1 MKIENTDAI
10 ITQKSNDERGVSS
23 VSRKEAVE
31 EYGKA
36 LKEGQREYKECLQ
49 KAIRANPAV
58 LDEIL
63 NGDSG
68 ENCVQV
74 GLVYIPIHRIV
85 GTKSAGRVPAFT
97 PSFRPLMEP
106 ETEFAAKWISLCA
119 DHLSDEGIHTPITC
133 FEYLG
138 NFYVQEGNKRVSVL
152 RHFGAARIAANVTRI
167 LPVMDNS
174 PRMKAYQEFL
184 DFYKLTGLYDVQYTQ
199 PGCYAKLL
207 EKIGG
212 SADKKW
218 TEEDRRSFRASF
230 YYFTEAMEAVGGHG
244 KMPKPEEALLLWL
257 EIYPFTDLKALTSG
271 ELKKTMTQL
280 WPNLLAASAQATVV
294 KTEPPEE
301 KNKLVQ
307 IFKGVDHVNV
317 AFVHRYNE
325 QTSNWT
331 RAHETGRRYLENVL
345 GKAVTTRVYE
355 NADTAE
361 LAKTLIEQAVADGA
375 EVVFTTAPQLIGPCM
390 KASVKFPKVRFLNC
404 SVHQPYA
411 SVRTYY
417 SRIYESKFITGA
429 IAGAMCKDDRIGYVG
444 SYPIHGVPTS
454 INAFALGAQL
464 TNPNVKIQLKWSCV
478 PGNPTREFIDEDVW
492 IISNRDTPEENYLL
506 AEYGTYMADNTGHL
520 TPLGS
525 PTWVWGPFYESMI
538 RSIMGGSWEH
548 EKEGQIVNLWWGM
561 RSGVINVNL
570 APYMPESMKVLA
582 GMLKEGI
589 CSGNLDPFKRRIL
602 DQQGNVRNDGTKHF
616 TPLELMQMDWLCE
629 NVIGSFPKYDEIM
642 AISRPMVDLLGIYP
656 STDEVNSR

>member
-1 MKIENTDAI
+1 M
-10 ITQKSNDERGVSS
+10 
-23 VSRKEAVE
+23 SRKEAVE
-31 EYGKA
+31 EYAKA
-36 LKEGQREYKECLQ
+36 LKEGQREYKECVQ
-49 KAIRANPAV
+49 RKHKPNPAV

-63 NGDSG
+63 ELDPG
-68 ENCVQV
+68 ENCVNV
-74 GLVYIPIHRIV
+74 GLVHIPVCRIV
-85 GTKSAGRVPAFT
+85 GTKTAGRVAAFT

-119 DHLSDEGIHTPITC
+119 DHLSDTGIHTPIEC

-138 NFYVQEGNKRVSVL
+138 DFYVQEGNKRVSVL
-152 RHFGAARIAANVTRI
+152 RHFGAARIAANVKRI
-167 LPVMDNS
+167 LPANS
-174 PRMKAYQEFL
+174 DTPRVKAYMEFL
-184 DFYKLTGLYDVQYTQ
+184 EFYKLTGLYDVKYTQ
-199 PGCYAKLL
+199 PGSYAKLL
-207 EKIGG
+207 EKVGY
-212 SADKKW
+212 SSEEKW

-230 YYFTEAMEAVGGHG
+230 YYFTEAVDAVRGNEEL
-244 KMPKPEEALLLWL
+244 PNPEDALLLWL
-257 EIYPFTDLKALTSG
+257 EVHPFKDLKALPSS
-271 ELKKTMTQL
+271 ELKKTIAQL
-280 WPNLLAASAQATVV
+280 WPNLLAATTPAPVV
-294 KTEPPEE
+294 RTEPPVE
-301 KNKLVQ
+301 KSKIVQ

-331 RAHETGRRYLENVL
+331 RAHETGRRYLESVL

-375 EVVFTTAPQLIGPCM
+375 DVVFTTAPQLISPCM
-390 KASVKFPKVRFLNC
+390 KASVKYPKVRFLNC

-417 SRIYESKFITGA
+417 SRIYEGKFITGA

-444 SYPIHGVPTS
+444 SYPIHDVPAS

-478 PGNPTREFIDEDVW
+478 PGNPTREFMEEGVW
-492 IISNRDTPEENYLL
+492 IISNRDTPDENYLV
-506 AEYGTYMADNTGHL
+506 AEYGTYMADSTGHL
-520 TPLGS
+520 TPLAS
-525 PTWVWGPFYESMI
+525 PTWVWGQFYESVV
-538 RSIMGGSWEH
+538 RSIMQGSWES

-561 RSGVINVNL
+561 RSGVIDVNL

-589 CSGNLDPFKRRIL
+589 CSGNLDPFGRRIV
-602 DQQGNVRNDGTKHF
+602 DQQGIVRNDGTKHF

-629 NVIGSFPKYDEIM
+629 NVIGSFPKYEQILPV
-642 AISRPMVDLLGIYP
+642 ARPMVDLLGIYP
-656 STDEVNSR
+656 STDEAGRG